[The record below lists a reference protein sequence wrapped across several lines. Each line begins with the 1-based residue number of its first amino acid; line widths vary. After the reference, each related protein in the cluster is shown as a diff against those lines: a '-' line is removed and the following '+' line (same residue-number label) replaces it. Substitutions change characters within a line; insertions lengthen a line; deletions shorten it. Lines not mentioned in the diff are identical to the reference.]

1 MLYMV
6 FQLIINSSLQ
16 DQPTFQYDST
26 GKITGY
32 KTKAGADTVFPFSG
46 EASYTDAVLMSLQH
60 KIRIGGVGKYSTG
73 NMGGYYYENLDF
85 SDIQSIAFQVTNIKN
100 YAPYNYPSLQIYII
114 DGDGNSKGKLFNM
127 YNTTSYNGV
136 IDTST
141 LKTVKSFGI
150 GWFAS
155 DSYLGESYF
164 QITDIVKV

>member
-1 MLYMV
+1 M
-6 FQLIINSSLQ
+6 Q

-150 GWFAS
+150 GWLAS